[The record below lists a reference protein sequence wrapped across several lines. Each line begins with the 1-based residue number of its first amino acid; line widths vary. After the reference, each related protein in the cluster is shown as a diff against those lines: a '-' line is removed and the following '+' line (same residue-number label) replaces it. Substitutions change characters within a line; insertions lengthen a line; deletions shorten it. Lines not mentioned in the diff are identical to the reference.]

1 RRRRS
6 GSPRAT
12 HEGEGH
18 VPGVAGRAPLHS
30 SLTAPG
36 RGRRGHPRTANRM
49 EALLAFAA
57 ALVAFRLAGNLASRW
72 RATRRAELAAWST
85 SLLAYAV
92 AAGAL
97 AWGAAAGW
105 KQ

>member
-1 RRRRS
+1 
-6 GSPRAT
+6 
-12 HEGEGH
+12 
-18 VPGVAGRAPLHS
+18 
-30 SLTAPG
+30 
-36 RGRRGHPRTANRM
+36 M

-72 RATRRAELAAWST
+72 RATRRPELAAWCT
-85 SLLAYAV
+85 SLLAYAL

-105 KQ
+105 NDASFRVYYTCC